1 MTNLQIH
8 IDIRQQLR
16 DALIIEYGEIWLR
29 YCEEMGLGDD
39 IRLGYLDYLNKVIDG
54 V

>member
-1 MTNLQIH
+1 MPDLTIH

-29 YCEEMGLGDD
+29 YCEETGIGEDV
-39 IRLGYLDYLNKVIDG
+39 RVGYLDYLNKVIDG